1 MINTSNPSVS
11 QEFDAVAF
19 ELEHSKD
26 FQVLQ
31 NTYTNYEIDSV
42 EECFGELFRIW
53 NGRILLGSIY
63 ENSLG
68 QWIANPYYQNRRCIK
83 LDLDLSQEIDSP
95 QKAIAYI
102 KSTYEPKALSTL

>member
-1 MINTSNPSVS
+1 MTQQSTKQ

-42 EECFGELFRIW
+42 EGICNKYIFLDTH
-53 NGRILLGSIY
+53 ILNYL
-63 ENSLG
+63 
-68 QWIANPYYQNRRCIK
+68 
-83 LDLDLSQEIDSP
+83 
-95 QKAIAYI
+95 
-102 KSTYEPKALSTL
+102 

>member
-42 EECFGELFRIW
+42 EYLITLI
-53 NGRILLGSIY
+53 NSI
-63 ENSLG
+63 S
-68 QWIANPYYQNRRCIK
+68 QNNNAK
-83 LDLDLSQEIDSP
+83 TIDSRIT
-95 QKAIAYI
+95 K
-102 KSTYEPKALSTL
+102 KSPNNSEVYR